1 MSAAVPQA
9 LNLVWPTLI
18 PAILAMLGALLGTV
32 WRPGPHTRSSVQHF
46 TAGVVLAAVGAEL
59 LPELGAA
66 PPLGMALGFLLGG
79 GAMLAIRA
87 LVGEEE
93 DDEAEGA
100 PAGRGSTGLMV
111 TVGVDLLVDGLL
123 CAVTLAA
130 VPESGLVVVAAL
142 SLEVFFL
149 GLATVVTL
157 GGGGPAMAKMSG
169 LALLVPVGALIGAA
183 AFSALPAVM
192 QTGILAFATAALLY
206 LVAEE
211 LLAEAHE
218 GTRDNTY
225 SAGAFFLGFLAV
237 LLLNAL
243 GG

>member
-1 MSAAVPQA
+1 MSAIPQA

-18 PAILAMLGALLGTV
+18 PAVLAVLGALLGTV
-32 WRPGPHTRSSVQHF
+32 WRPGRHTRSSVQHF

-66 PPLGMALGFLLGG
+66 PPLGMAIGFLLGG

-87 LVGEEE
+87 AVGEEM
-93 DDEAEGA
+93 DDEEAEGA
-100 PAGRGSTGLMV
+100 TAGRGSTGLMV
-111 TVGVDLLVDGLL
+111 TVGVDLLIDGLL

-157 GGGGPAMAKMSG
+157 GGGGRAMARMSG

-218 GTRDNTY
+218 GTRDNSY